1 MNKRKLILLI
11 VFALLCSFV
20 VSILFSKLE
29 KHTEIK
35 RDNYLKQEKEAEQ
48 EIVNSDPVFPVL
60 TLKRNKLSIYQGD
73 EINYKV
79 FIKEASDNLE
89 GDMVSSVNYN
99 EIDTNQVGTYVVE
112 YSLSDSA
119 GNTVTADLEIIVRP
133 KIQFSGLD

>member
-20 VSILFSKLE
+20 ISILFSKLE

-35 RDNYLKQEKEAEQ
+35 RDNYLKQEKEEEQ
-48 EIVNSDPVFPVL
+48 KIVNSDTVFPVL

-73 EINYKV
+73 EINYKA

>member
-11 VFALLCSFV
+11 VFAILCSFV
-20 VSILFSKLE
+20 ISILFSKLE

-35 RDNYLKQEKEAEQ
+35 RDNYLKQEKEEEQ
-48 EIVNSDPVFPVL
+48 KIVNSDTVFPVL

-73 EINYKV
+73 EINYKA

>member
-48 EIVNSDPVFPVL
+48 KIVNSDTVFPVL

-73 EINYKV
+73 KINYKA
-79 FIKEASDNLE
+79 FIKEASDNLD

-119 GNTVTADLEIIVRP
+119 GNTVIADLEITVRP

>member
-48 EIVNSDPVFPVL
+48 KIVNSDTVFPVL

-73 EINYKV
+73 EINYKA
-79 FIKEASDNLE
+79 FIKEASDNLD

-119 GNTVTADLEIIVRP
+119 GNTVIADLEITVRP

>member
-11 VFALLCSFV
+11 VFAILCSFV
-20 VSILFSKLE
+20 ISILFSKLE

-35 RDNYLKQEKEAEQ
+35 RDNYLKQEKEEEQ
-48 EIVNSDPVFPVL
+48 KIVKSDTVFPVL

>member
-11 VFALLCSFV
+11 VFAILCSFV

-48 EIVNSDPVFPVL
+48 KIVNSDTVFPVL

-73 EINYKV
+73 EINYKA

>member
-35 RDNYLKQEKEAEQ
+35 RDNYLKQEKEEEQ
-48 EIVNSDPVFPVL
+48 KIVNSDTVFPVL

>member
-11 VFALLCSFV
+11 VFAILCSFV
-20 VSILFSKLE
+20 ISILFSKLE

-35 RDNYLKQEKEAEQ
+35 RDNYLKQEKEEEQ
-48 EIVNSDPVFPVL
+48 KIVNIDNVFPVL

-112 YSLSDSA
+112 YSLSDST

>member
-11 VFALLCSFV
+11 VFAILCSFV
-20 VSILFSKLE
+20 ISIVFSKLE

-35 RDNYLKQEKEAEQ
+35 RDNYLKQEKEEEQ
-48 EIVNSDPVFPVL
+48 KIVNSDTVFPVL

>member
-48 EIVNSDPVFPVL
+48 KIVNSDTVFPVL

-73 EINYKV
+73 EINYKA

-119 GNTVTADLEIIVRP
+119 GNTVIADLEITVRP

>member
-11 VFALLCSFV
+11 VFAILCSFV
-20 VSILFSKLE
+20 ISILFSKLV

-35 RDNYLKQEKEAEQ
+35 RDNYLKQEKEEEQ
-48 EIVNSDPVFPVL
+48 KIVNSDTVFPVL

>member
-73 EINYKV
+73 EINYKA

>member
-11 VFALLCSFV
+11 VFAILCSFV
-20 VSILFSKLE
+20 ISILFSKLE

-35 RDNYLKQEKEAEQ
+35 RDNYLKQEKEEEQ
-48 EIVNSDPVFPVL
+48 KLVNSDTVFPVL

>member
-11 VFALLCSFV
+11 VFAILCSFV
-20 VSILFSKLE
+20 ISILFSKLE

-35 RDNYLKQEKEAEQ
+35 RDNYLKQEKEEEQ
-48 EIVNSDPVFPVL
+48 KIVNSDTVFPVL

-79 FIKEASDNLE
+79 FIKEACDNLE

>member
-11 VFALLCSFV
+11 VFAILCSFV
-20 VSILFSKLE
+20 ISILFSKLE

-35 RDNYLKQEKEAEQ
+35 RDNYLKQEKEEEQ
-48 EIVNSDPVFPVL
+48 KIVNSDTVFPVL

-79 FIKEASDNLE
+79 FIREASDNLE

-99 EIDTNQVGTYVVE
+99 EIDTNQVGTYVVK
-112 YSLSDSA
+112 YSLNDSA
-119 GNTVTADLEIIVRP
+119 ENIVTADLEITVRP

>member
-119 GNTVTADLEIIVRP
+119 GNTVTADLEITVRP

>member
-11 VFALLCSFV
+11 VFAILCSLV
-20 VSILFSKLE
+20 ISILFSKLE

-35 RDNYLKQEKEAEQ
+35 RDNYLKQEKEEEQ
-48 EIVNSDPVFPVL
+48 KIVNSDTVFPVL

>member
-48 EIVNSDPVFPVL
+48 KIVNSDTVFPVL

-73 EINYKV
+73 EINYKA

-99 EIDTNQVGTYVVE
+99 EIDTNQVGTYVVK

-119 GNTVTADLEIIVRP
+119 ENIVTADLEITVRP

>member
-11 VFALLCSFV
+11 VFAILCSFV
-20 VSILFSKLE
+20 ISILFSKLE

-35 RDNYLKQEKEAEQ
+35 RDNYLKQEKEEK
-48 EIVNSDPVFPVL
+48 EKIVNSDTVFPVL

>member
-73 EINYKV
+73 EINYKA

-89 GDMVSSVNYN
+89 GDMVSSVN
-99 EIDTNQVGTYVVE
+99 
-112 YSLSDSA
+112 
-119 GNTVTADLEIIVRP
+119 
-133 KIQFSGLD
+133 

>member
-1 MNKRKLILLI
+1 M
-11 VFALLCSFV
+11 
-20 VSILFSKLE
+20 
-29 KHTEIK
+29 
-35 RDNYLKQEKEAEQ
+35 
-48 EIVNSDPVFPVL
+48 NSDTVFPVL

>member
-11 VFALLCSFV
+11 VFAILCSFV

-48 EIVNSDPVFPVL
+48 KNVNSDTVFPVL

-73 EINYKV
+73 EINYKA

-119 GNTVTADLEIIVRP
+119 GNTVIADLEITVRP

>member
-11 VFALLCSFV
+11 VFAILCSFV
-20 VSILFSKLE
+20 ISILFSKLE

-48 EIVNSDPVFPVL
+48 KIVNSDTVFPVL

-73 EINYKV
+73 EINYKA

>member
-11 VFALLCSFV
+11 VFAILCSFV

-48 EIVNSDPVFPVL
+48 KIVNSDTVFPVL

-73 EINYKV
+73 EINYKA

-99 EIDTNQVGTYVVE
+99 EIDTNQVGTYVVK

-119 GNTVTADLEIIVRP
+119 ENIVTADLEITVRP

>member
-11 VFALLCSFV
+11 VFAILCSFV

-48 EIVNSDPVFPVL
+48 KIVNSDTVFPVL

-73 EINYKV
+73 EINYKA

-99 EIDTNQVGTYVVE
+99 EIDTNQVGTYVVK
-112 YSLSDSA
+112 YSLNDSA
-119 GNTVTADLEIIVRP
+119 ENIVTADLEITVRP

>member
-48 EIVNSDPVFPVL
+48 KIVNSDTVFPVL
-60 TLKRNKLSIYQGD
+60 TLKRNKLSIY
-73 EINYKV
+73 
-79 FIKEASDNLE
+79 
-89 GDMVSSVNYN
+89 
-99 EIDTNQVGTYVVE
+99 
-112 YSLSDSA
+112 
-119 GNTVTADLEIIVRP
+119 TAADVL
-133 KIQFSGLD
+133 L

>member
-48 EIVNSDPVFPVL
+48 KIVNSDTVFPVL

-73 EINYKV
+73 EINYKA
-79 FIKEASDNLE
+79 FIKESSDNLE

-119 GNTVTADLEIIVRP
+119 GNTVIADLEITVRP

>member
-11 VFALLCSFV
+11 VFAILCSFV
-20 VSILFSKLE
+20 ISILFSKLE

-35 RDNYLKQEKEAEQ
+35 RDNYLKQEKEEEQ
-48 EIVNSDPVFPVL
+48 KIVNSDTVFPVL

>member
-11 VFALLCSFV
+11 VFAILCSFV
-20 VSILFSKLE
+20 ISILFSKLE

-73 EINYKV
+73 EINYKA

>member
-11 VFALLCSFV
+11 VFAILCSFV
-20 VSILFSKLE
+20 ISILFSKLE
-29 KHTEIK
+29 KHTEIN
-35 RDNYLKQEKEAEQ
+35 RDNYLKQEKEEEQ
-48 EIVNSDPVFPVL
+48 KIVNSDTVFPVL

>member
-11 VFALLCSFV
+11 VFAILCSFV
-20 VSILFSKLE
+20 ISILFSKLE

-35 RDNYLKQEKEAEQ
+35 RDNYLKQEKEEEQ
-48 EIVNSDPVFPVL
+48 KIVNSDTVFPVL

-133 KIQFSGLD
+133 KIQYSGLD